1 MENQKAVEVV
11 AQEFFMVE
19 DIWNEKD
26 KQIPI
31 NPSKIYDPQ
40 KFWDG
45 YGERF
50 YKEHSKREHFQNGVN
65 LNNPVAWLIF
75 KMKALGIS
83 TVLEAGCGFGRL
95 APFIIDAEAAKEYF
109 GVDFSEKILEC
120 HKKYIPSEGEK
131 AYKFI
136 DHVHFKKASA
146 KHMPFSNASMDC
158 VICSE
163 LLQHMSRT
171 KADHTLREMK
181 RISRKYVIAIERFVF
196 EGERPQ
202 PHMWSHNTV
211 ALASNMGLK
220 VIESKVIG
228 NGLIA
233 TICEV

>member
-1 MENQKAVEVV
+1 MENQEAN
-11 AQEFFMVE
+11 QQSFFMVE

-26 KQIPI
+26 KQEPI

-45 YGERF
+45 YGERYF
-50 YKEHSKREHFQNGVN
+50 KAHTKREHFQNG
-65 LNNPVAWLIF
+65 LGENNPVAWLIF
-75 KMKALGIS
+75 KMKALNIS

-95 APFIIDAEAAKEYF
+95 APFIIDGDGAKEYY
-109 GVDFSEKILEC
+109 GVDFSEKILDC
-120 HKKYIPSEGEK
+120 HKKYMPTEGEK
-131 AYKFI
+131 SYAHV
-136 DHVHFKKASA
+136 DHVHLQKASA
-146 KHMPFSNASMDC
+146 KRMPFSNASMDC
-158 VICSE
+158 VMSCE
-163 LLQHMSRT
+163 LLQHMTRT

-202 PHMWSHNTV
+202 PHLWSHNIPSI
-211 ALASNMGLK
+211 ASNMGLK

-228 NGLIA
+228 NGTIA